1 MKILKQIDY
10 LQVRFFGPNYS
21 WMRISNFHFVFEGS
35 KQSRQG
41 LSKQNAFKEQLS
53 SKKGFFSISVDNAN
67 VLYSICFES
76 KVIKSE
82 RIRKREHFQALLFL
96 ISSQNPV
103 LKVVFHINTVPW
115 ILRKE
120 YAISQ
125 KSFFLFLL
133 HLL

>member
-1 MKILKQIDY
+1 MKILVDY

-35 KQSRQG
+35 KQSMQG

-53 SKKGFFSISVDNAN
+53 SKKGFFSISVDIAN
-67 VLYSICFES
+67 VFYSICFES

-82 RIRKREHFQALLFL
+82 RIRKREHFQSLLFL

-115 ILRKE
+115 ILRNEKCNLP
-120 YAISQ
+120 
-125 KSFFLFLL
+125 SFFLFLL